1 MLITTYGAAVTGI
14 DATRITIEVT
24 LTAGIG
30 FTIVGLPD
38 TAVKESCER
47 VRTALGECGIDI
59 GFTNQVI
66 VNMSPADIRKIG
78 SAYDLPIALCIAA
91 AMGAVPDD
99 RLKNFIIMGEL
110 SLGGA
115 IQPVRGALPMAIE
128 ARRLGM
134 KGIIVPAHNVTEA
147 AVVNNIEVYGASDL
161 RQLLGFFRGE
171 TSIEPTVIDTR
182 AEFENAAGFI
192 DLDFSDVKGQENAV
206 RALQVASAGGHN
218 LLMVGP
224 PGAGKSMM
232 AKRLPSILPPLTL
245 REALETTKIHSV
257 AGTLPAGSNL
267 MTVRPYRDPHH
278 TISPVALVGG
288 GNNPMPGEISLAHN
302 GVLFL
307 DELPEF
313 PRTVLEVLR
322 QPLEERTIKIS
333 RAKYNVT
340 YPAGFMLIA
349 AMNPCPC
356 GYYNHPSKE
365 CTCSPGAIQRYMSR
379 VSGPLLDRMDLQI
392 EILPVEIRDLI
403 DATPSRSSE
412 ELRKE
417 VVRAREIQAE
427 RFRNEPGVFCNAQ
440 MNERMLNQ
448 YAPLSPENIELLT
461 TAIERF
467 KLSAR
472 AYSRIRKVARTIADL
487 EGSAEISRRHI
498 FEAIS
503 YRTLDRT
510 TWGTVR

>member
-1 MLITTYGAAVTGI
+1 
-14 DATRITIEVT
+14 
-24 LTAGIG
+24 
-30 FTIVGLPD
+30 
-38 TAVKESCER
+38 
-47 VRTALGECGIDI
+47 
-59 GFTNQVI
+59 
-66 VNMSPADIRKIG
+66 
-78 SAYDLPIALCIAA
+78 
-91 AMGAVPDD
+91 
-99 RLKNFIIMGEL
+99 
-110 SLGGA
+110 
-115 IQPVRGALPMAIE
+115 
-128 ARRLGM
+128 
-134 KGIIVPAHNVTEA
+134 
-147 AVVNNIEVYGASDL
+147 
-161 RQLLGFFRGE
+161 
-171 TSIEPTVIDTR
+171 
-182 AEFENAAGFI
+182 
-192 DLDFSDVKGQENAV
+192 
-206 RALQVASAGGHN
+206 
-218 LLMVGP
+218 
-224 PGAGKSMM
+224 
-232 AKRLPSILPPLTL
+232 
-245 REALETTKIHSV
+245 
-257 AGTLPAGSNL
+257 
-267 MTVRPYRDPHH
+267 
-278 TISPVALVGG
+278 
-288 GNNPMPGEISLAHN
+288 MPGEISLAHN
-302 GVLFL
+302 GILFA

-313 PRTVLEVLR
+313 NKHTLEVLR